1 MQGKQRLLKV
11 LVIPMIV
18 TDRAAGID
26 RQDGIIIRMCD
37 MNKVGFL
44 LLFVL
49 LGLIPRALAADV
61 VAKTTFV
68 LRSPEVVDGGMLPK
82 EFTGDGASATL
93 PLEWSGAPEGT
104 KSYALIMYHIDREGK
119 TKWYWILYNIPP
131 GTTSLPKNV
140 NDVGIMGNNSINGRV
155 EYAPPHSKGP
165 GAKTYVYTIYAL
177 SAPVKPKVAPV
188 EVGREVLL
196 AAMQDYILA
205 TAELKVVYTRSERI
219 TAQGG
224 SNNVGSIEQ

>member
-1 MQGKQRLLKV
+1 
-11 LVIPMIV
+11 
-18 TDRAAGID
+18 
-26 RQDGIIIRMCD
+26 

-104 KSYALIMYHIDREGK
+104 KSYALIMHHIDREGK
-119 TKWYWILYNIPP
+119 TKWYWILYNISQD
-131 GTTSLPKNV
+131 TLSLPKNV
-140 NDVGIMGNNSINGRV
+140 KDVGIMGNNSINGKV
-155 EYAPPHSKGP
+155 EYAPPHSKSPGP
-165 GAKTYVYTIYAL
+165 KTYTYTVYAL
-177 SAPVKPKVAPV
+177 SAPVKLNVKPAAVNRA
-188 EVGREVLL
+188 VLL
-196 AAMQDYILA
+196 AAMQDHVLA
-205 TAELKVVYTRSERI
+205 TAELKVIYSRPIGATGQDSSKLSSP
-219 TAQGG
+219 AQPE
-224 SNNVGSIEQ
+224 I